1 MPRRTKILATLGPGS
16 SDAESIRRLIVAGVN
31 VFRLNFSH
39 GSAEEHSQ
47 RAHTIRDIG
56 KTLKTPV
63 GILCD
68 MQGPK
73 IRIGSFIDDKKIDLK
88 EGDKFTLDSQLD
100 PEKGDEKAVFIA
112 AELLEDINQSDILL
126 LDDGRLTL
134 QVSVKTQH
142 AVDCIVTQGGVLSSK
157 KGVNKFGGG
166 LSANALTDKDKADI
180 KTAAAL
186 NTDYLAI
193 SFVRAKEDIEETR
206 RLLNDAGSS
215 AHIIAKIER
224 AEAITEDFLPGIIET
239 ADGVMVARGDLGVE
253 IGDAEVPG
261 VQKRLISESRAH
273 NTVVITATQMMQSM
287 VSSPQPT
294 RAEVSDVSNAVLDGT
309 DAVMLSAESAI
320 GRHPVKVV
328 AALDRIC
335 LAAERHR
342 SVLVSGHRM
351 ESRFD
356 SVEETIAMATMY
368 TANHYNVVG
377 ILTLTESGSTAK
389 WMSRISSGIQIF
401 GMTRNEDTERRMALY
416 RGVYPVPFDATQLP
430 RGDVNRAVVAELEAR
445 GLVAEGDWLIITK
458 GDFSGV
464 KGGTNSMKIVKVG
477 EVTGERD

>member
-1 MPRRTKILATLGPGS
+1 MSFGWRRYQTKFGFYHVS
-16 SDAESIRRLIVAGVN
+16 S
-31 VFRLNFSH
+31 H
-39 GSAEEHSQ
+39 
-47 RAHTIRDIG
+47 
-56 KTLKTPV
+56 
-63 GILCD
+63 
-68 MQGPK
+68 M
-73 IRIGSFIDDKKIDLK
+73 
-88 EGDKFTLDSQLD
+88 
-100 PEKGDEKAVFIA
+100 GDEYLINTGPAAIA
-112 AELLEDINQSDILL
+112 NRINYVTNSIVWGNSYQWNEAIRTYIDAAWAFNFDGGARPWQFQFGAEYSPMCATGFRGSPFVAANGHILQAL
-126 LDDGRLTL
+126 NWGGNIVL
-134 QVSVKTQH
+134 QVEKIEGAAISTRV
-142 AVDCIVTQGGVLSSK
+142 IVGGELSDSK
-157 KGVNKFGGG
+157 GINKLGGG
-166 LSANALTDKDKADI
+166 LSAEALTEKDHEDI
-180 KTAAAL
+180 RFAAEIGA
-186 NTDYLAI
+186 DYLGV
-193 SFVRAKEDIEETR
+193 SFVRHGADVETAR
-206 RLLNDAGSS
+206 MLLRSAGSD
-215 AHIIAKIER
+215 AHVVSKIER
-224 AEAITEDFLPGIIET
+224 REALDNIDEII
-239 ADGVMVARGDLGVE
+239 AVSDVIMVARGDLGVE

-261 VQKRLISESRAH
+261 VQKRLISESRAE

-287 VSSPQPT
+287 VTAPQPT

-377 ILTLTESGSTAK
+377 ILTLTESGTTAK

-401 GMTRNEDTERRMALY
+401 GMTRNQDTERRMALY
-416 RGVYPVPFDATQLP
+416 RGVYPVPYDATQLP
-430 RGDVNRAVVAELEAR
+430 RGQVNRAVVAELESR
-445 GLVAEGDWLIITK
+445 SLVAEGDWLIITK

-477 EVTGERD
+477 EVAGERE